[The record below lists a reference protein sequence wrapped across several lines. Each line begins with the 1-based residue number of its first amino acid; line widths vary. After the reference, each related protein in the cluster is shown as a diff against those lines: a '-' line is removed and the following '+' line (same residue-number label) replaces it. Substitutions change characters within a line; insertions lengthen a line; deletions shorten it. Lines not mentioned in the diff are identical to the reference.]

1 MHELAITQELV
12 ALACER
18 ARGAPIRRIVVEVG
32 KLSLVGPDAM
42 RFCFELCSE
51 NTPAAGARLEIV
63 ETPGRGRCRRCASE
77 TAMESPLVRCP
88 CGSTD
93 VEWLSGEQLTLK
105 EMEIA

>member
-1 MHELAITQELV
+1 MHELGITQELV

-18 ARGAPIRRIVVEVG
+18 ANGASVTRLVVEIG
-32 KLSLVGPDAM
+32 KLSTVLPDAM

-51 NTPAAGARLEIV
+51 NTRAAGARLDIIEIA
-63 ETPGRGRCRRCASE
+63 GRGRCRSCSSE
-77 TAMESPLVRCP
+77 LAMESPFVRCV

>member
-1 MHELAITQELV
+1 MHELGVTQDLV

-18 ARGAPIRRIVVEVG
+18 AHGATITRIVVEVG
-32 KLSLVGPDAM
+32 KLSMVLPDAM
-42 RFCFELCSE
+42 RFCFELCTE
-51 NTPAAGARLEIV
+51 NTPAAGARLEII
-63 ETPGRGRCRRCASE
+63 EAPGRGRCRNCASE
-77 TAMESPLVRCP
+77 LTMETPFVRCE